1 KNGMYE
7 VPELPGIGQELT
19 EETMKKSPTIT
30 VK

>member
-1 KNGMYE
+1 MYD

>member
-1 KNGMYE
+1 